1 MTGSAGLRVSPLVH
15 RGGRPLVDQI
25 TGFVRGRID
34 DCVLRAGMRMP
45 SIRRFADDNGVSRFT
60 AVEAYDRLVAQG
72 YLESRRGSGFY
83 VRARPQA
90 VHAAPSADAHPGAP
104 IDLAWLLR
112 SMFSHSPD
120 SVMAG
125 SGVLPAE
132 WLDADM
138 INRGMRALA
147 RGRQGAALT
156 YGSPEGYLPLREQ
169 IRLMLAGHEFH
180 AAPDQI
186 VLTAGASQALD
197 LVARRFLAPG
207 DTVIVDDPG
216 YYVMFGRLAA
226 MGIKMLGVPRRPDG
240 PDLERLE
247 QIASELHPRLYVTQ
261 SVMHNPTGT
270 SLSAAHAH
278 RILQLAERHDFRVL
292 EDDVFGDLLPGKGQ
306 RIAALD
312 QLKRVIYV
320 GSFSKTLGA
329 GLRVGFVAC
338 DRDLARELTD
348 QKMLASL
355 TTPELGERLVHQML
369 AEGHYRKH
377 VERLRDRLVRA
388 IDRSVANL
396 ERIGLTVFHRPAGG
410 MFVWARG
417 PEQLD
422 SNALAYRSIEQ
433 GVILAPGSL
442 FSPSQTPNAWM
453 RFSVAA
459 SNHPRVLKFLESAMR
474 DAAR

>member
-1 MTGSAGLRVSPLVH
+1 MTGLAELRVSPLTH
-15 RGGRPLVDQI
+15 RAGRPLVDQI
-25 TGFVRGRID
+25 TDFVRSRVD
-34 DCVLRAGMRMP
+34 ECVLRAGMRMP
-45 SIRRFADDNGVSRFT
+45 SIRRFAEDNGVSRFT

-83 VRARPQA
+83 VRARAQT
-90 VHAAPSADAHPGAP
+90 VRAAPAPEDPPGAP

-112 SMFSHSPD
+112 SMFTESPD
-120 SVMAG
+120 GVMAG
-125 SGVLPAE
+125 SGVLPGE
-132 WLDADM
+132 WLDEDM

-147 RGRQGAALT
+147 RGKHSGALA
-156 YGSPEGYLPLREQ
+156 YGSPEGYLPLRQQ
-169 IRLMLAGHEFH
+169 IQLLLAGSEID
-180 AAPDQI
+180 AAADQI

-197 LVARRFLAPG
+197 LVARRFLSPG

-226 MGIKMLGVPRRPDG
+226 MGIKMAGVPRRPDG
-240 PDLERLE
+240 PDIARLE
-247 QIASELHPRLYVTQ
+247 QLAAELRPRLYITQ
-261 SVMHNPTGT
+261 SMLHNPTGT
-270 SLSAAHAH
+270 TLSPASAH
-278 RILQLAERHDFRVL
+278 RILQLAERLDFRVL

-338 DRDLARELTD
+338 ERTLARELTD

-369 AEGHYRKH
+369 ADGHYRKH
-377 VERLRDRLVRA
+377 LERLRERLARA

-396 ERIGLTVFHRPAGG
+396 ERVGLSVFHRPAGG
-410 MFVWARG
+410 LFVWARG
-417 PEQLD
+417 PEKLD
-422 SNALAYRSIEQ
+422 SNALAYRSIGE

-442 FSPSQTPNAWM
+442 FSPSQLASPWM
-453 RFSVAA
+453 RFSVATA
-459 SNHPRVLKFLESAMR
+459 NHPRVLRFLESALR
-474 DAAR
+474 

>member
-1 MTGSAGLRVSPLVH
+1 MTGLTGLRVSPLTH
-15 RGGRPLVDQI
+15 RAGRPLADQI
-25 TGFVRGRID
+25 TDYVRARID
-34 DCVLRAGMRMP
+34 DCVLRAGMRIP
-45 SIRRFADDNGVSRFT
+45 SIRRFAEDNGVSRFT
-60 AVEAYDRLVAQG
+60 AVEAYDRLVALG

-83 VRARPQA
+83 VRSRPQTLR
-90 VHAAPSADAHPGAP
+90 AAPAADDHPGAP
-104 IDLAWLLR
+104 INLAWLLR
-112 SMFSHSPD
+112 SMFTETPN

-132 WLDADM
+132 WLDGEM

-147 RGRQGAALT
+147 RGRQGAALA
-156 YGSPEGYLPLREQ
+156 YGSPEGYLPLRQQ
-169 IRLMLAGHEFH
+169 IQLMLAGHEID
-180 AAPDQI
+180 AAPEQI

-226 MGIKMLGVPRRPDG
+226 MGIKMAGVPRRPDG

-247 QIASELHPRLYVTQ
+247 QIAAELRPKLYVTQ
-261 SVMHNPTGT
+261 SVLHNPTGT
-270 SLSAAHAH
+270 SLSAATAH
-278 RILQLAERHDFRVL
+278 RILQLAERLDFRVL
-292 EDDVFGDLLPGKGQ
+292 EDDVFGDLLPGTGQ

-312 QLKRVIYV
+312 QLQRVIYV

-329 GLRVGFVAC
+329 GLRVGYVAC
-338 DRDLARELTD
+338 DSALARELTD

-377 VERLRDRLVRA
+377 VERLRERLARA
-388 IDRSVANL
+388 IDRSVGNL
-396 ERIGLTVFHRPAGG
+396 ERLGLSVFHRPAGG
-410 MFVWARG
+410 LFVWARG
-417 PEQLD
+417 PENLD

-442 FSPSQTPNAWM
+442 FSPSQLPSAWM
-453 RFSVAA
+453 RFSVATT
-459 SNHPRVLKFLESAMR
+459 NHPRVLKFLESVLR
-474 DAAR
+474 